1 MSFMKWMSGGASS
14 SGNANGSSMGG
25 GGGLTLSGG
34 TNGSSSGEWPD
45 NGDRYYGLVN
55 VGNICY
61 CSSVLQSLYFCRAF
75 RECVNNYPYP
85 RALPWSPPT
94 NGTAGAKTNMGSV
107 DSSSS
112 SRVNLRSPERT
123 ASVLGAA
130 AAGNAEHPVGNEGAS
145 TGEMSNLSRGRTLS
159 TIREKASVL
168 RWKRDRGGGDTADS
182 ATVSGSGD
190 SKNIGGGSGTSLD
203 TADGGS
209 GDANAAAKQQQQQQ
223 QQRQPPVAAERSAI
237 DIFTEDISSCAK
249 YGIESSMF
257 SELKD
262 LFWLISTRLQHTGS
276 LSPQGLVNKLKETNE
291 LFRSNAHQD
300 AHEFLNYLLNEIA
313 ENVEKIYRDKGL
325 SGSSGAPV
333 DGSKVFSGN
342 TWVHT
347 LFEGLLSNETK
358 CLSCERVTSR
368 DERILDVSVDIH
380 ESSSVTSCLRQFAAG
395 ELLCHNNKF
404 YCDSCGGLQ
413 EAERRMR
420 LKRLPNILAVHL
432 KRFKYHE
439 GLGRYVKLSYR
450 VNFPTE
456 LRVPNT
462 AEETGDHLYS
472 LAAVVVHLGG
482 GPFHGHYISLVRS
495 GDLWVLFDDDSVE
508 VIGENELENYFGDQ
522 PNYGSG
528 YVLFYERVDFDPALY
543 EMPRGGAQTT
553 ATATA
558 TAANA
563 TVAAQEVAAT
573 GGVGERGKRDG
584 LHASVTMPNLTT
596 AGVEAGGDGDVA
608 VAVAAAAA
616 AATAGGRFAAP
627 MRPPPLVSATRSVH
641 GATDAPQMSPR
652 LGSNGASALLAGT
665 DTTTTTTTTTTTSS
679 SSTTTTTTKT
689 ESGGRASLSKSRS
702 WFSRRTRK

>member
-14 SGNANGSSMGG
+14 NGNANGSGGSSMGG
-25 GGGLTLSGG
+25 GSGPTLSGG

-94 NGTAGAKTNMGSV
+94 NGTAGEKHRMAGAKANLGSV
-107 DSSSS
+107 DSTSS

-130 AAGNAEHPVGNEGAS
+130 AAGNAEHPVGNEGGNA
-145 TGEMSNLSRGRTLS
+145 GETSNLSRGRTLS

-168 RWKRDRGGGDTADS
+168 RWKKDRGGGGDTADS
-182 ATVSGSGD
+182 ATVSGSGG
-190 SKNIGGGSGTSLD
+190 SKNIGGGSGTSLN
-203 TADGGS
+203 TTDGGS
-209 GDANAAAKQQQQQQ
+209 GDVNASTKQQQQQQ
-223 QQRQPPVAAERSAI
+223 QQHQQSPVVAERSAI

-262 LFWLISTRLQHTGS
+262 LFWLISTRLRRTGS

-462 AEETGDHLYS
+462 TEETGDHLYS

-495 GDLWVLFDDDSVE
+495 GGLWILFDDDSVE

-528 YVLFYERVDFDPALY
+528 YVLFYEREDFDPALY
-543 EMPRGGAQTT
+543 EMPRSGKQATENAATT
-553 ATATA
+553 AATA
-558 TAANA
+558 
-563 TVAAQEVAAT
+563 VAEEEM
-573 GGVGERGKRDG
+573 GERGERDG
-584 LHASVTMPNLTT
+584 MHASATMPNLATV
-596 AGVEAGGDGDVA
+596 GEEDVA
-608 VAVAAAAA
+608 LAAADATVT
-616 AATAGGRFAAP
+616 AATSDRFAAP

-641 GATDAPQMSPR
+641 GAAEAQHMSPR
-652 LGSNGASALLAGT
+652 LGTNGANALFTGA
-665 DTTTTTTTTTTTSS
+665 DTTTTTTTSS
-679 SSTTTTTTKT
+679 SSTTATTKT
-689 ESGGRASLSKSRS
+689 ESGGRGSLSKSRS